1 MDLVL
6 TGLVALVL
14 LILFIRNRRRR
25 TTPRAR
31 PTTGEGTAV
40 QRPFFTRHGKDDW
53 RYWRDLAITLGL
65 ALALLIG
72 VIALTSWGVI

>member
-14 LILFIRNRRRR
+14 LILFTRNRRRR
-25 TTPRAR
+25 ATPRAR
-31 PTTGEGTAV
+31 PTTGGSAAA

-53 RYWRDLAITLGL
+53 RYWRDLAILI
-65 ALALLIG
+65 ALVLVLLIAMV
-72 VIALTSWGVI
+72 VIGARNG

>member
-6 TGLVALVL
+6 TGLIALVL
-14 LILFIRNRRRR
+14 LILFLRSRSR
-25 TTPRAR
+25 R
-31 PTTGEGTAV
+31 PTRKRPTGGDAPT
-40 QRPFFTRHGKDDW
+40 QRPFFTRHDKDDW